1 MVEKGQQMLT
11 LDLRPCR
18 ESHRLHHPHPSS
30 PTTVFH
36 SFTPLATQAVAQL
49 SLEATEGGPAWEYR
63 PREPDVPRGLLD
75 PALGEPGPEGKE
87 SRRSW

>member
-30 PTTVFH
+30 STTVFH
-36 SFTPLATQAVAQL
+36 SFIPLATQAVAQL
-49 SLEATEGGPAWEYR
+49 SLEATEGGPAW
-63 PREPDVPRGLLD
+63 DIG
-75 PALGEPGPEGKE
+75 PANQMYPGAF
-87 SRRSW
+87 